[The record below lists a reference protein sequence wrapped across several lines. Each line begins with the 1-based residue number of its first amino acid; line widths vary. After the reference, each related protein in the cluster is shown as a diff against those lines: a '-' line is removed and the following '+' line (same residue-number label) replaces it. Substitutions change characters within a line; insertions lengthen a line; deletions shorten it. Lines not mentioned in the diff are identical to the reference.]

1 MIIEK
6 RKYGVFDIIRI
17 PLKCAPVLGIVVG
30 LEILLAGIVPTVQVV
45 VTANFIDTAI
55 SIVKGKAEMG
65 AIYPSLIAVVA
76 LIAYS
81 WISNALAK
89 FAQVRLEIAI
99 RETFRTAIT
108 EKRAKLA
115 YKHVENHDT
124 WDLISR
130 ISKTPEQQI
139 KNAYI
144 DFMYMISICLR
155 IVGIL
160 GLLITHVWWAAL
172 LIFIV
177 SVPLLSLAIK
187 SGKANYEVNREVTKY
202 TRKYEYLAEI
212 LTGREAVDERT
223 LFGYGKKLSDIWY
236 DQYETARKITY
247 KTSKKWFIKMKT
259 GSIITVFVSVIII
272 LVLLN
277 PVLTGAISPGMF
289 MSLVNAVFGLV
300 QMMSWS
306 FTYSMDQLAKNVKY
320 LKDLTKFAALEE
332 TQGANDKPVV
342 TPPEFRS
349 LEFKNVRF
357 KYPGTDNYILDGIS
371 FRIEANRHYAFV
383 GINGAGKTTI
393 IKLITGLYN
402 DFEGDIYIN
411 DKSIREYSQSQLK
424 ALYSIVYQDFAKYY
438 ITLKDN
444 IGVGNINRIYDENIE
459 TNIYNIIDRVGL
471 TQLVKKLPKG
481 VDTPLGKIKE
491 GCVDVSGGEWQ
502 RIAMARALMKPA
514 PLLILDEPTAALD
527 PISESRL
534 YEEFGQLSRDKTTIF
549 ISHRLG
555 STKLADEILV
565 IGDGRVLERG
575 THRQLMDLGGV
586 YANMY
591 ESQRSWYK

>member
-55 SIVKGKAEMG
+55 SIVKEKTKMG

-160 GLLITHVWWAAL
+160 GLLITHVLWAAL

-259 GSIITVFVSVIII
+259 GSIITAFVSVIII

-306 FTYSMDQLAKNVKY
+306 FTYSMDQLAKNVEY
-320 LKDLTKFAALEE
+320 LKDLTKFATLEE
-332 TQGANDKPVV
+332 TLGANDKPVV

-444 IGVGNINRIYDENIE
+444 IGVGNINRIYDENIQADIH
-459 TNIYNIIDRVGL
+459 NVIDRVGL
-471 TQLVKKLPKG
+471 SQLVKKLPKG
-481 VDTPLGKIKE
+481 IDTPLGKIKE
-491 GCVDVSGGEWQ
+491 GGVDVSGGEWQ

-534 YEEFGQLSRDKTTIF
+534 YEEFGQISRDKTTIF

-575 THRQLMDLGGV
+575 THRQLMELGGV
-586 YANMY
+586 YAKMY
-591 ESQRSWYK
+591 ESQRSWYE

>member
-55 SIVKGKAEMG
+55 SIVKEKTKMG

-160 GLLITHVWWAAL
+160 GLLITHVLWAAL

-187 SGKANYEVNREVTKY
+187 SGKANYEINREVTKY

-259 GSIITVFVSVIII
+259 GSIITAFVSVIII

-289 MSLVNAVFGLV
+289 MSLANAVFGLV

-306 FTYSMDQLAKNVKY
+306 FTYSMDQLAKNVEY

-371 FRIEANRHYAFV
+371 FKIEANRHYAFV

-438 ITLKDN
+438 IMLKDN
-444 IGVGNINRIYDENIE
+444 IGVGNINRIYDENIQADIH
-459 TNIYNIIDRVGL
+459 NVIDRVGL
-471 TQLVKKLPKG
+471 SQLVKKLPKG
-481 VDTPLGKIKE
+481 IDTPLGKIKE
-491 GCVDVSGGEWQ
+491 GGVDVSGGEWQ

-534 YEEFGQLSRDKTTIF
+534 YEEFGQISRDKTTIF

-575 THRQLMDLGGV
+575 THRQLMELGGV
-586 YANMY
+586 YAKMY
-591 ESQRSWYK
+591 ESQRSWYE